1 MPSSLLQVVNSLFQ
15 TCYNNCNLVF
25 PQTKII
31 ICFIAMQSLS
41 YKELI
46 VTTCLQTLC
55 VFTLFVLNRHLQ
67 VDLYRQHWWRCNGPC
82 QKRPPYYGMVKRAMN
97 RAPAPRDPWWPDHQR
112 TCGGTYHKIREPED
126 YGKKKRKK
134 DDGTSAENEA
144 TKDTPKIYDLWNKES
159 GGKSHKTNSS
169 DSSTNDKPNYSKTSS
184 GNDINTGDLSTNAGG
199 TKIDNFWRV
208 ENDDSSGKENDV
220 QKINHAFTP
229 FTGKGHVLG
238 SVQSETSTNSV
249 KKQGN
254 TRTVSKGRDFSSSV
268 QGNGQDFQG
277 IKSFLQNTGR
287 SSSRSGHLN
296 RIVTSTQ
303 SKSSKAIDITEN
315 DFVDDADIDIVGN
328 TARSRF
334 IKGNES
340 RSGTKLTTE
349 SNSTTLNEI
358 GDVSTDTQQK
368 VNSGTQLTIVDAF
381 KNVGDKKVPLVVIN
395 ETPTKSAVLASVQ
408 CPICLLKVE
417 ETQINA
423 HLDACLS

>member
-1 MPSSLLQVVNSLFQ
+1 M
-15 TCYNNCNLVF
+15 
-25 PQTKII
+25 
-31 ICFIAMQSLS
+31 
-41 YKELI
+41 
-46 VTTCLQTLC
+46 
-55 VFTLFVLNRHLQ
+55 
-67 VDLYRQHWWRCNGPC
+67 
-82 QKRPPYYGMVKRAMN
+82 
-97 RAPAPRDPWWPDHQR
+97 
-112 TCGGTYHKIREPED
+112 
-126 YGKKKRKK
+126 
-134 DDGTSAENEA
+134 
-144 TKDTPKIYDLWNKES
+144 
-159 GGKSHKTNSS
+159 
-169 DSSTNDKPNYSKTSS
+169 
-184 GNDINTGDLSTNAGG
+184 
-199 TKIDNFWRV
+199 
-208 ENDDSSGKENDV
+208 
-220 QKINHAFTP
+220 
-229 FTGKGHVLG
+229 
-238 SVQSETSTNSV
+238 

-254 TRTVSKGRDFSSSV
+254 TRTVSKGKDFSSSV

-358 GDVSTDTQQK
+358 EDVSTDTQQK

-395 ETPTKSAVLASVQ
+395 ETPTKSSVLASVQ
-408 CPICLLKVE
+408 CPVCLLKVE
-417 ETQINA
+417 ETRINA